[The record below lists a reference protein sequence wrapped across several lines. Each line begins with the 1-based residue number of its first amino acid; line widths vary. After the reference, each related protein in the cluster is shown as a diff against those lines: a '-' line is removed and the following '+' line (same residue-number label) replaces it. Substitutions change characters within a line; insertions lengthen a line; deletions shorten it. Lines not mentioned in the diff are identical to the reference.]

1 MAKKK
6 HKGKEE
12 VPILYRIDNSLD
24 KKYENVLKEIEVM
37 KAEIEKADRKGKKLA
52 KKKLK
57 KNNDFYQLSYEI
69 KKRKEVV
76 ENMERKNLFDKIEA
90 AIKGIRPICV
100 LIARLVAALIVAI
113 LSLDA
118 IKKYISPKT
127 VKKLSSLY
135 NLAMQV

>member
-1 MAKKK
+1 MAKRKK
-6 HKGKEE
+6 HKDE

-37 KAEIEKADRKGKKLA
+37 KAEIDKADRKGKKLA

-57 KNNDFYQLSYEI
+57 KNNDFYQFSYEI

-76 ENMERKNLFDKIEA
+76 EKMERKNLFDKIEE
-90 AIKGIRPICV
+90 AIQGIRPICV

-113 LSLDA
+113 LSIDV